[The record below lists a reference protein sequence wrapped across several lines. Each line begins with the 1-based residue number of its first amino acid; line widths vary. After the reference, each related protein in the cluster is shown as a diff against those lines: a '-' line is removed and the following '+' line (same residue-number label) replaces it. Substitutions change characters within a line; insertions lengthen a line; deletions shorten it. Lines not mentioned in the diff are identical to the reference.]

1 MTEELKKALLEGGR
15 VVVLSVIAVILAS
28 IQQGQ
33 VIDLKVLWG
42 AGFVATLKFLDR
54 YLHEVGK
61 ETENELLVKGLT
73 RF

>member
-1 MTEELKKALLEGGR
+1 MSDQFKTALIEGMR
-15 VVVLSVIAVILAS
+15 VVVLSVIAVVLAS

-42 AGFVATLKFLDR
+42 AGLVAALKFLDK

-61 ETENELLVKGLT
+61 ETDNELLTTGIT